1 MAAIKTTTRNGYL
14 NSATDGVFRWSHCD
28 GTNGETLTHLP
39 TGKKIY
45 QMFWLN
51 DKGQMDEP
59 VTGEIRNAAVAFWAG
74 LSTAAEKDTNRGQV
88 EVAGTADSGLCPKCH
103 TYCYGDCE
111 A

>member
-1 MAAIKTTTRNGYL
+1 MTALKTTTRNGYL
-14 NSATDGVFRWSHCD
+14 DSATDGTFSWSHFD
-28 GTNGETLTHLP
+28 GSNGEKLTHLP
-39 TGKKIY
+39 TGRKIY

-59 VTGEIRNAAVAFWAG
+59 VTGATRDAAVAFWAS
-74 LSTAAEKDTNRGQV
+74 LSTAEKTPPI
-88 EVAGTADSGLCPKCH
+88 GTARQIARLCPKCH

>member
-1 MAAIKTTTRNGYL
+1 MATVKITTKNGYL
-14 NSATDGVFRWSHCD
+14 DSATDGTFSWLHFD

-59 VTGEIRNAAVAFWAG
+59 VDGDTRQAALAFWAS
-74 LSTAAEKDTNRGQV
+74 LSAAEKDANQGQA
-88 EVAGTADSGLCPKCH
+88 EVAGTVDSSLCPKCH

>member
-1 MAAIKTTTRNGYL
+1 MTALKTTTRNGYL
-14 NSATDGVFRWSHCD
+14 DSATDGTFSWSHFD
-28 GTNGETLTHLP
+28 GSNGEKLTHLP

-59 VTGEIRNAAVAFWAG
+59 VTGATRDAAVAFWAS
-74 LSTAAEKDTNRGQV
+74 LSTAEKDTANQGQV
-88 EVAGTADSGLCPKCH
+88 EVASTVDSGLCPKCH